1 MHQQTIA
8 EMSRALAAGEISSV
22 ELTRELTRGLLARLQ
37 RPELAGN
44 SFISITADAALA
56 EAEAADRARAAGE
69 AGPLTGVPIA
79 HKDIF
84 CTNDVRTSCGSR
96 MLDDFVAP
104 YDATVVTRMRAAGC
118 VMVGKTNM
126 DEFAMGSSNETSWYG
141 PVENPWD
148 RTRVPGGSSGGSAA
162 AVAARLVPGA
172 GGESLGSHARAR
184 RLLGWLGRGRRR
196 PARAGGDR
204 HGHGRLDPPAGR
216 ALRHHRPEADLR
228 PRVALRHGRLRLE
241 PRPGRPDG
249 PHGRGLRA
257 DAGRYGGVRSA
268 RLDQHRPRGRRLH
281 RRRARRLA
289 RRAAHRPAAGVL
301 RRGHGRGRAR
311 RRRGRRRTAARPG
324 CRDRRDQPAAQR
336 ISLPHSDLSIP
347 AYYVIAPAEAS
358 SNLARYDGVRF
369 GHRCA
374 DPRDVLD
381 LYERSRSEGFGD
393 EVKRRIMVG
402 TYALSAGYYDAYYL
416 KAQKIRQLISADFS
430 AAFDR
435 VDLILGP
442 TSPTTAFRIGERTDD
457 PVAMYLSDV
466 HTIAANLA
474 GLPALSMPAGFADG
488 LPVGV
493 QLIGDHFAE
502 GRLLGA
508 AHAFQQATDHHL
520 RAPAGIDD

>member
-22 ELTRELTRGLLARLQ
+22 ELTRGLLARLQ

-172 GGESLGSHARAR
+172 TGTDTGGSIR
-184 RLLGWLGRGRRR
+184 
-196 PARAGGDR
+196 
-204 HGHGRLDPPAGR
+204 
-216 ALRHHRPEADLR
+216 
-228 PRVALRHGRLRLE
+228 
-241 PRPGRPDG
+241 
-249 PHGRGLRA
+249 
-257 DAGRYGGVRSA
+257 
-268 RLDQHRPRGRRLH
+268 
-281 RRRARRLA
+281 
-289 RRAAHRPAAGVL
+289 
-301 RRGHGRGRAR
+301 
-311 RRRGRRRTAARPG
+311 
-324 CRDRRDQPAAQR
+324 QPAALCGITGLKPTYGRVSRFGMVAFASSLDQGGPMAR
-336 ISLPHSDLSIP
+336 TAEDCALMLGAMAGFDPRDSTSIDRAVDDYTGAVRDASLAGLRIGLPREYFAEGMAEGVRGVVEAAAERLRALGAETVEISLPHSDLSIP

-416 KAQKIRQLISADFS
+416 KAQKIRQRISADFS